1 MMSSSIF
8 TSRAQKVSMKLI
20 MVTLTTPRHHIY
32 TTALCAGAGATY
44 CCYRASLF
52 WSRSSWPGRRCR
64 PPWPRRTRCTCPWG
78 ARPGGGWRG
87 SSRAGCIWSEAVR
100 AALEPGESCSLYHRV
115 GEVVQHGL
123 LAGRHPLV
131 QQLQHRVRPQ
141 RGHHLGVDT
150 VRASYRAGQ
159 RKLELA
165 RAG

>member
-1 MMSSSIF
+1 MLVLV
-8 TSRAQKVSMKLI
+8 Q
-20 MVTLTTPRHHIY
+20 LTVVIEPLY
-32 TTALCAGAGATY
+32 SGLEAAGLVDGAGHHGLA
-44 CCYRASLF
+44 AHDVLAH
-52 WSRSSWPGRRCR
+52 GELGQVVGG
-64 PPWPRRTRCTCPWG
+64 G
-78 ARPGGGWRG
+78 ARLQRDVSGVR
-87 SSRAGCIWSEAVR
+87 AVR
-100 AALEPGESCSLYHRV
+100 ASLEPGESCSLYHRV